1 MNTNVIGKLYV
12 AFEHYLILMPVKD
25 NTITNHNY
33 VCHNIL
39 NMIVKHKI
47 EGDLFLDSSL
57 L

>member
-1 MNTNVIGKLYV
+1 MSHVLFGRSV
-12 AFEHYLILMPVKD
+12 CKD